1 MVQRYSRFALHFG
14 PPSNGTPRSQRTST
28 CHCWRHWWHQ
38 GLLQV
43 LESCWLDP
51 RAKKRAIPKVVGIF
65 WMGKL
70 LKGWYALIFDM
81 HWLWKFLHY
90 VGPGLLCTRW
100 GSRVTGMHNSCITF
114 PRKTFP
120 KRWSLRTAIIVGF
133 VNVAI
138 WFYFFYK
145 VSVELPAVVELVPQS
160 ELDARV
166 LQNSTYLTVD
176 ILAEI
181 IDPILL
187 NTRINEVFILAR
199 EIYDFHAVLRGFFFG
214 YFFILIM
221 KFFKTFQAI
230 RLTRKE
236 CYPWTYRV
244 STRVF
249 FLHLSNFNIFNQ
261 F

>member
-1 MVQRYSRFALHFG
+1 M
-14 PPSNGTPRSQRTST
+14 
-28 CHCWRHWWHQ
+28 
-38 GLLQV
+38 
-43 LESCWLDP
+43 
-51 RAKKRAIPKVVGIF
+51 
-65 WMGKL
+65 
-70 LKGWYALIFDM
+70 
-81 HWLWKFLHY
+81 
-90 VGPGLLCTRW
+90 
-100 GSRVTGMHNSCITF
+100 
-114 PRKTFP
+114 
-120 KRWSLRTAIIVGF
+120 
-133 VNVAI
+133 AI

-221 KFFKTFQAI
+221 KFFKTFQAESDAKGMLSVDLQSI
-230 RLTRKE
+230 YK
-236 CYPWTYRV
+236 
-244 STRVF
+244 SF
-249 FLHLSNFNIFNQ
+249 FSPSVKF
-261 F
+261 